1 MSTGAGLLSKTLR
14 TTETLSLHVKATFR
28 QLSLGNQTWWHWWC
42 RAIWECTLLTPFLQI
57 ADFLQT
63 AAHFL
68 LSHQTQFP
76 TSVLLTYFCL
86 YVFYFF
92 LLDPKKTRIFV
103 HAAYH
108 EPFPNIVLFERLIK
122 IWMANKSNVVFCHCP
137 KVPIRQRERL
147 EQTQFKH

>member
-92 LLDPKKTRIFV
+92 FFYLTLKRQGYLFMQRTMSLFLILFFLKDSSKSEWQTNLMLCFVIAPKCQLDK
-103 HAAYH
+103 
-108 EPFPNIVLFERLIK
+108 ERG
-122 IWMANKSNVVFCHCP
+122 
-137 KVPIRQRERL
+137 
-147 EQTQFKH
+147 

>member
-68 LSHQTQFP
+68 LSHQTKFP

-86 YVFYFF
+86 YVFYLSFFYLTLKRQGYLFMQRTMSLFLILFF
-92 LLDPKKTRIFV
+92 LKDSSKSEWQTNLMLCFVIAPKCQLDK
-103 HAAYH
+103 
-108 EPFPNIVLFERLIK
+108 ERG
-122 IWMANKSNVVFCHCP
+122 
-137 KVPIRQRERL
+137 
-147 EQTQFKH
+147 